1 VLRAVID
8 GTIPVDW
15 RLIVALLTVVLAG
28 VAKGVTGMGL
38 PVAGVPILVA
48 LYGDLRL
55 VLLTTIFATAL
66 SDVPMLWRF
75 RKSYR
80 EASILGGFLICGL
93 IGIIIG
99 TRILIY
105 VRVSILAGVLAAV
118 VIAFILVSWFGRV
131 PTMSRVMAT
140 RLGPLIGLACGVI
153 QGSAGASGPIVTTY
167 LVSSQLSRD
176 GFLFA
181 INAIFC
187 VLDWTQFVSLHLHL
201 TTAAIWESALVV
213 VVLVFA
219 GMGLG
224 FAIQKRIDDTIFRR
238 AVLVMLACAAV
249 GLVVRA
255 LRG

>member
-1 VLRAVID
+1 MID

-15 RLIVALLTVVLAG
+15 RLAVAIATVLMAG

-55 VLLTTIFATAL
+55 VLLTTILGTAL
-66 SDVPMLWRF
+66 SDIPMLWRF

-80 EASILGGFLICGL
+80 EASILFGFLICGL
-93 IGIIIG
+93 IGIVIG

-105 VRVSILAGVLAAV
+105 VKVSILSAVLAAV
-118 VIAFILVSWFGRV
+118 VIAFIFVSWFGKV
-131 PTMSRVMAT
+131 PTMSRVLAT
-140 RLGPLIGLACGVI
+140 RLGPLIGLICGIV

-167 LVSSQLSRD
+167 LVSSQLSRE

-181 INAIFC
+181 INAIFF
-187 VLDWTQFVSLHLHL
+187 VLDWTQFVSLQQLHL
-201 TTAAIWESALVV
+201 TTPAIWESSLAVA
-213 VVLVFA
+213 VLVFA
-219 GMGLG
+219 GMGIG
-224 FAIQKRIDDTIFRR
+224 FAIQKRIDDLMFRR

-249 GLVVRA
+249 GLIIRA
-255 LRG
+255 SRG

>member
-1 VLRAVID
+1 MID

-15 RLIVALLTVVLAG
+15 RLAVAVATVLMAG

-55 VLLTTIFATAL
+55 VLLTTILGTAL
-66 SDVPMLWRF
+66 SDIPMLWRF

-80 EASILGGFLICGL
+80 EASILYGFLICGL
-93 IGIIIG
+93 IGIVIG

-105 VRVSILAGVLAAV
+105 VKVSILSAVLAAV
-118 VIAFILVSWFGRV
+118 VIAFILVSWFGKV
-131 PTMSRVMAT
+131 PTMSRVLAT
-140 RLGPLIGLACGVI
+140 RLGPLIGFVCGIV

-167 LVSSQLSRD
+167 LVSSQLSRE

-181 INAIFC
+181 INAIFF
-187 VLDWTQFVSLHLHL
+187 VLDWTQFASLQQLHL
-201 TTAAIWESALVV
+201 TTPAIWESALVV
-213 VVLVFA
+213 TVLVFA
-219 GMGLG
+219 GMGIG
-224 FAIQKRIDDTIFRR
+224 FAIQKRIDDLIFRR

-249 GLVVRA
+249 GLIIRA
-255 LRG
+255 SRG

>member
-1 VLRAVID
+1 MID
-8 GTIPVDW
+8 GSIPIDA
-15 RLIVALLTVVLAG
+15 RLAVAIAAIFLAG

-55 VLLTTIFATAL
+55 VLLTTVLATAV

-75 RKSYR
+75 RKNYR
-80 EASILGGFLICGL
+80 EASILVGFLICGL
-93 IGIIIG
+93 IGIVIG
-99 TRILIY
+99 TRILLY
-105 VRVSILAGVLAAV
+105 VKVSILSAILAAV
-118 VIAFILVSWFGRV
+118 VIAFIAVSWFGKV
-131 PTMSRVMAT
+131 PTMSRAVAQ
-140 RLGPLIGLACGVI
+140 RVGPLIGFACGII

-181 INAIFC
+181 INAIFF
-187 VLDWTQFVSLHLHL
+187 VLDWTQFAALQQLHL
-201 TTAAIWESALVV
+201 TTPAIWQSAGI
-213 VVLVFA
+213 VLVLAFA
-219 GMGLG
+219 GMGIG
-224 FAIQKRIDDTIFRR
+224 FAIQKRIDDLIFKR

-249 GLVVRA
+249 GLVIRA

>member
-1 VLRAVID
+1 MID
-8 GTIPVDW
+8 GSIPIDA
-15 RLIVALLTVVLAG
+15 RLVLAIAMIFLAG
-28 VAKGVTGMGL
+28 IAKGVTGMGL

-55 VLLTTIFATAL
+55 VLLTTVLATAL

-75 RKSYR
+75 RKNYR
-80 EASILGGFLICGL
+80 EASILVGFLICGL
-93 IGIIIG
+93 IGIVIG
-99 TRILIY
+99 TRILLY
-105 VRVSILAGVLAAV
+105 VKVSILSAILAAV
-118 VIAFILVSWFGRV
+118 VIAFILVSWFGKV
-131 PTMSRVMAT
+131 PTMSRVLAA

-181 INAIFC
+181 INAVFF
-187 VLDWTQFVSLHLHL
+187 VLDWTQFVSLQQLHL
-201 TTAAIWESALVV
+201 TTPAIWASSLAV
-213 VVLVFA
+213 VVLAFA
-219 GMGLG
+219 GIGVG
-224 FAIQKRIDDTIFRR
+224 FAIQKRIDDAIFRR

-249 GLVVRA
+249 GLVIRA

>member
-1 VLRAVID
+1 MALVVAIV
-8 GTIPVDW
+8 TIFV
-15 RLIVALLTVVLAG
+15 AG

-66 SDVPMLWRF
+66 SDLPMVWRF

-80 EASILGGFLICGL
+80 EASILVGFVICGL
-93 IGIIIG
+93 IGIVIG
-99 TRILIY
+99 TRILLY
-105 VRVSILAGVLAAV
+105 VRVSILSAVLAAV
-118 VIAFILVSWFGRV
+118 VIAFILVSWFGKV
-131 PTMSRVMAT
+131 PTMSRAVAQ
-140 RLGPLIGLACGVI
+140 RLGPLIGFACGII

-187 VLDWTQFVSLHLHL
+187 VLDWTQFVSLQQLHL
-201 TTAAIWESALVV
+201 TTPAIWTTSVAIA
-213 VVLVFA
+213 VLVFA
-219 GMGLG
+219 GLG
-224 FAIQKRIDDTIFRR
+224 FGLAIQKRIDDVIFRR
-238 AVLVMLACAAV
+238 AVLVMLS
-249 GLVVRA
+249 LRSDRA
-255 LRG
+255 RHPRGTRLIQEDLA

>member
-1 VLRAVID
+1 MID
-8 GTIPVDW
+8 GSVPIDVRLVLAIATIF
-15 RLIVALLTVVLAG
+15 IAG

-55 VLLTTIFATAL
+55 VLLTTILATAL
-66 SDVPMLWRF
+66 SDIPMLYRF
-75 RKSYR
+75 RKNYR

-93 IGIIIG
+93 IGIVIG
-99 TRILIY
+99 TRILLF
-105 VRVSILAGVLAAV
+105 VKVSILSAVLAAV
-118 VIAFILVSWFGRV
+118 VIAFILVSWFGKV
-131 PTMSRVMAT
+131 PTMNRVLAA
-140 RLGPLIGLACGVI
+140 RLGPLIGLVCGVI

-176 GFLFA
+176 GFLFS
-181 INAIFC
+181 INLIFL
-187 VLDWTQFVSLHLHL
+187 VLDWTQFASLQQLHL
-201 TTAAIWESALVV
+201 TTPAIWTWAFGV

-224 FAIQKRIDDTIFRR
+224 FAIQKRIDDVIFKR
-238 AVLVMLACAAV
+238 AVLVMLAFAAA
-249 GLVVRA
+249 GLVIRA

>member
-1 VLRAVID
+1 MID
-8 GTIPVDW
+8 GSIPVDW
-15 RLIVALLTVVLAG
+15 RLVVAIATIVLAG

-80 EASILGGFLICGL
+80 EASILTGFLICGL
-93 IGIIIG
+93 IGIVIG

-105 VRVSILAGVLAAV
+105 VKVSILAGVLAAV
-118 VIAFILVSWFGRV
+118 VIAFILVSWFGKV
-131 PTMSRVMAT
+131 PTMSRVLAT

-181 INAIFC
+181 INAIFF
-187 VLDWTQFVSLHLHL
+187 VLDWTQFASLQQLHL
-201 TTAAIWESALVV
+201 TTQAIWTSALAV
-213 VVLVFA
+213 VVLAFA
-219 GMGLG
+219 GMGVG
-224 FAIQKRIDDTIFRR
+224 FAIQKRIDDAIFRR
-238 AVLVMLACAAV
+238 AVLVMLACAAA
-249 GLVVRA
+249 GLIIRA

>member
-1 VLRAVID
+1 VID
-8 GTIPVDW
+8 GTIPVDV
-15 RLIVALLTVVLAG
+15 RLVVALATIVLAG

-66 SDVPMLWRF
+66 SDLPMLWRF
-75 RKSYR
+75 RKNYR
-80 EASILGGFLICGL
+80 EASILTGFLICGL
-93 IGIIIG
+93 IGIVIG

-105 VRVSILAGVLAAV
+105 VKVSILSAVLATV

-131 PTMSRVMAT
+131 PTMSRVLAT
-140 RLGPLIGLACGVI
+140 RLGPLIGFACGII

-187 VLDWTQFVSLHLHL
+187 VLDWTQFVSLQQLHL
-201 TTAAIWESALVV
+201 TTAAIWASSLVV
-213 VVLVFA
+213 AVLAFA
-219 GMGLG
+219 GMTLG
-224 FAIQKRIDDTIFRR
+224 FAIQKRIDDVIFRR

-249 GLVVRA
+249 GLVIRA

>member
-1 VLRAVID
+1 MID

-15 RLIVALLTVVLAG
+15 RLAVAIATVLMAG
-28 VAKGVTGMGL
+28 IAKGVTGMGL

-55 VLLTTIFATAL
+55 VLLTTILGTAL
-66 SDVPMLWRF
+66 SDIPMLWRF

-80 EASILGGFLICGL
+80 EASILYGFLICGL
-93 IGIIIG
+93 IGIVIG

-105 VRVSILAGVLAAV
+105 VKVSILSAVLAAV
-118 VIAFILVSWFGRV
+118 VVAFILVSWFGKV
-131 PTMSRVMAT
+131 PTMNRVLAT
-140 RLGPLIGLACGVI
+140 RLGPLIGLICGIV

-167 LVSSQLSRD
+167 LVSSQLSRE

-181 INAIFC
+181 INAIFF
-187 VLDWTQFVSLHLHL
+187 VLDWTQFVSLQQLHL
-201 TTAAIWESALVV
+201 TTPAIWTSALAV

-219 GMGLG
+219 GMGIG
-224 FAIQKRIDDTIFRR
+224 FAIQKRIDDLIFRR

-249 GLVVRA
+249 GLIIRA
-255 LRG
+255 SRG

>member
-1 VLRAVID
+1 MID
-8 GTIPVDW
+8 GTIPIDI
-15 RLIVALLTVVLAG
+15 RLVLAIATVFIAG

-55 VLLTTIFATAL
+55 VLLTTILATAL
-66 SDVPMLWRF
+66 SDIPMVYRS

-80 EASILGGFLICGL
+80 EASILAGFLICGL
-93 IGIIIG
+93 IGIVIG
-99 TRILIY
+99 TRILLF
-105 VRVSILAGVLAAV
+105 VKVSILSGVLAAV
-118 VIAFILVSWFGRV
+118 VIAFILVSWFGKV
-131 PTMSRVMAT
+131 PTMNRVLASRV
-140 RLGPLIGLACGVI
+140 GPLIGLVSGII

-167 LVSSQLSRD
+167 LVSSQLTRE
-176 GFLFA
+176 GFLFS
-181 INAIFC
+181 INLIFL
-187 VLDWTQFVSLHLHL
+187 VLDWTQFVSLEQLHL
-201 TTAAIWESALVV
+201 TTPAIWTWALGV

-224 FAIQKRIDDTIFRR
+224 FAIQKRIDDLIFKR

-249 GLVVRA
+249 GLVFRA